1 MKKIKNLLLMLMLVL
16 SLAAPASVP
25 LIGTTQTVAADT
37 KISNKTITL
46 IKGQKKQL
54 KMSGTSKAPKWSS
67 SNKSVAAVT
76 DKGLVTA
83 KKKGSAVITAK
94 LGKNKYTCKV
104 TVQTPAISSTSK
116 AIVKGNKIRLKVN
129 GTSQKIIWK
138 SSNTKIATVSESGMV
153 TGKKAGTCKIYATV
167 SGKKYTCKITV
178 KNPAAQIKYVW
189 LSATGD
195 KYHKIDHCGRMN
207 PARARKV
214 TLKEAQSRGFWPCSK
229 CF

>member
-94 LGKNKYTCKV
+94 LGKNKYTCK
-104 TVQTPAISSTSK
+104 
-116 AIVKGNKIRLKVN
+116 
-129 GTSQKIIWK
+129 
-138 SSNTKIATVSESGMV
+138 
-153 TGKKAGTCKIYATV
+153 
-167 SGKKYTCKITV
+167 ITV

-214 TLKEAQSRGFWPCSK
+214 TLKEAQSRGFLPCSK